1 MMRPR
6 AAIVF
11 YGALMLHAVL
21 PAQAQAQNPLQAP
34 RPQIVQN
41 QSNPSAS
48 PPLPMPSQRQPVP
61 AGQADPGIDGAYGAY
76 QAGFF
81 LEAFRQAT
89 RRIEDDASDAAAM
102 TLLAELH
109 LQGLG
114 VKQDSRKATE
124 WYLLAMARG
133 DVNATFALGMLTLQG
148 QGLPRDEARGRDLLQ
163 TAAAKGHGP
172 AAFNLALPL
181 LVTGDPEGLKRAI
194 ALLQQA
200 AEREVADAQH
210 ALAVLMLDGRGLPL
224 DVEGGADMMARSAS
238 NGSLA
243 GEVEFAILQFTG
255 RGLGRDERA
264 AARGFARAAA
274 RGNAIA
280 QNRLARILFQ
290 GRWLPRDA
298 VSAGGWH
305 LAAKAQGLAD
315 ESLDVELGKLG
326 EDERAK
332 AQAFADDVVAANALT
347 RPGAAAQSTATEFRK

>member
-1 MMRPR
+1 MRR
-6 AAIVF
+6 ARRAFVLC
-11 YGALMLHAVL
+11 AVLAWQSVL
-21 PAQAQAQNPLQAP
+21 PAQGQAQNPLQAP
-34 RPQIVQN
+34 ALQPA
-41 QSNPSAS
+41 QSQ
-48 PPLPMPSQRQPVP
+48 PLQGGQPFLPAPSQRQPVP
-61 AGQADPGIDGAYGAY
+61 TGPADPAIDGAYGAY

-89 RRIEDDASDAAAM
+89 RRIEEDANDAAAM

-124 WYLLAMARG
+124 WYRLAMARG

-148 QGLPRDEARGRDLLQ
+148 QGLARDEPMGRDLLQ
-163 TAAAKGHGP
+163 KAAAKGHGP

-181 LVTGDPEGLKRAI
+181 LVTGNPEDLKRAI
-194 ALLQQA
+194 PLLQQA

-224 DVEGGADMMARSAS
+224 DVEGGADMMARAAS

-243 GEVEFAILQFTG
+243 GEVELSILQFTG

-290 GRWLPRDA
+290 GRWLTRDA

-315 ESLDVELGKLG
+315 EALDVELGKLAD
-326 EDERAK
+326 DERAR
-332 AQAFADDVVAANALT
+332 AQAFSDDVVAANALT
-347 RPGAAAQSTATEFRK
+347 RPGAAAQTTATDVKK